1 MTGFIDVHAHFLTGS
16 YVAQARAG
24 GHDVPDGMPAWPDWS
39 AAAHLE
45 LMGRIGID
53 AAVLSV
59 SSPGIHFGDDAAA
72 RQLAREVND
81 AGARIVR
88 DHPGRFGLF
97 ASLPL
102 PDTDGAVAEIGYAFD
117 TLGADGI
124 VLDTNAHGIC
134 PGDQQL
140 DPVFAELARRRAV
153 VLLHPTSPPCWQQ
166 TALGRPR
173 PMIEF
178 IFDTARAVTDLI
190 LSGTLVR
197 HPGMRIIVP
206 HGGGAL
212 PLLADRIKAF
222 LLASPPQVPTPDP
235 VANLA
240 RLYYDL
246 AGTPFPRQVPALL
259 GLAGPG
265 HLLYGSDFCFTPAA
279 GIEMQIASINA
290 APVPAGGATWQSLTT
305 ANALGL
311 LPRLAPPST
320 ASSGT

>member
-1 MTGFIDVHAHFLTGS
+1 
-16 YVAQARAG
+16 
-24 GHDVPDGMPAWPDWS
+24 MP
-39 AAAHLE
+39 
-45 LMGRIGID
+45 
-53 AAVLSV
+53 
-59 SSPGIHFGDDAAA
+59 SSPKLRPI
-72 RQLAREVND
+72 RQAIPGLA
-81 AGARIVR
+81 
-88 DHPGRFGLF
+88 GLGNLS
-97 ASLPL
+97 APL
-102 PDTDGAVAEIGYAFD
+102 QAIADFLEI
-117 TLGADGI
+117 
-124 VLDTNAHGIC
+124 
-134 PGDQQL
+134 
-140 DPVFAELARRRAV
+140 
-153 VLLHPTSPPCWQQ
+153 
-166 TALGRPR
+166 
-173 PMIEF
+173 
-178 IFDTARAVTDLI
+178 AVTDLI
-190 LSGTLVR
+190 LSGTLIR